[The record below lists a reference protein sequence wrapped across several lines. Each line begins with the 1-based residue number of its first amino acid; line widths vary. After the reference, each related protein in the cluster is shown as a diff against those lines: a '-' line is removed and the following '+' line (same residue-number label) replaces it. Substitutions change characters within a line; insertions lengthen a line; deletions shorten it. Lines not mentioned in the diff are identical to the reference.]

1 MQPFSCGSR
10 IWFSV
15 RRHEQGHERKQLE
28 EWLGQSNS
36 PFERQTD
43 KLYNWKTISQL
54 TRTNCVF
61 WRTLCSWKNDWC
73 RWRLQ
78 REERLGPVTTVE
90 GRTRADNSG
99 VGKMTKAD
107 NSAGTDVGAHYILW
121 QILVACCPVLYFII
135 SRYDGGLVQLLAP
148 SCRVAD
154 LQPETMWPTKGRQL
168 VRRTIY
174 EYKGIISASDVLY
187 YAGSCMLVEFQYK
200 SSFRTWVLVCLWGT
214 RDTDKRTGQAKL
226 GRCTKMQI
234 LPNPP
239 HSPTP
244 IPAPCH

>member
-1 MQPFSCGSR
+1 MLTDLLHWRAGRVHLLKLVTETLNFLNLFLDSALLAFGLCGGTNLNQFQSMQPFSCGSR

-168 VRRTIY
+168 VRRTTY
-174 EYKGIISASDVLY
+174 EYKGIISALLCWFLHACGISV
-187 YAGSCMLVEFQYK
+187 
-200 SSFRTWVLVCLWGT
+200 
-214 RDTDKRTGQAKL
+214 
-226 GRCTKMQI
+226 
-234 LPNPP
+234 
-239 HSPTP
+239 
-244 IPAPCH
+244 